1 MALFNHLF
9 PYSNLHDI
17 NLDWIISII
26 KSIDPAVIQAL
37 QELTPDII
45 EQVNQKVS
53 EAQAAAIAAQSSASE
68 ANTARENAATSASE
82 AAQDAAE
89 AATNATEAGA
99 DAVRAENAANEAGSK
114 AETAVANALS
124 VSIYGVVQSGYAT
137 IGDAQVYKSG
147 KTFTLFLACTMTGKN
162 ASGTTTDV
170 GTVEYFPGTSG
181 NRRFTGNFWRSGS
194 PHAIGTVVISTNG
207 VISVN
212 NANFETGDVLYIDT
226 AFMA

>member
-68 ANTARENAATSASE
+68 ANTAKENAATSATE
-82 AAQDAAE
+82 AAADAAT
-89 AATNATEAGA
+89 ANA
-99 DAVRAENAANEAGSK
+99 DAVRAENAK
-114 AETAVANALS
+114 TAVENSLN
-124 VSIYGVVQSGYAT
+124 
-137 IGDAQVYKSG
+137 
-147 KTFTLFLACTMTGKN
+147 TLFLAEPTMLNGCSLYSSFTQKMGKWLYVQMFCGI
-162 ASGTTTDV
+162 ASGRSDNKAAKFDVSAISISSASTLICFIGSTKTT
-170 GTVEYFPGTSG
+170 
-181 NRRFTGNFWRSGS
+181 
-194 PHAIGTVVISTNG
+194 AVISIDGT
-207 VISVN
+207 ISVDP
-212 NANFETGDVLYIDT
+212 TYSGDGYI
-226 AFMA
+226 FGMVPLV

>member
-68 ANTARENAATSASE
+68 ANTARETAVTS
-82 AAQDAAE
+82 
-89 AATNATEAGA
+89 
-99 DAVRAENAANEAGSK
+99 ANEAAADAAT
-114 AETAVANALS
+114 AESAKTAVENSLIPVDLTPNVTAVGNGS
-124 VSIYGVVQSGYAT
+124 VYSSSVFL
-137 IGDAQVYKSG
+137 SG
-147 KTFTLFLACTMTGKN
+147 KTGWIQIFGELKDANAYFKIALPENVSLPYNRILANINNVGWTSPEVTNDGKI
-162 ASGTTTDV
+162 SLGT
-170 GTVEYFPGTSG
+170 
-181 NRRFTGNFWRSGS
+181 NFGS
-194 PHAIGTVVISTNG
+194 G
-207 VISVN
+207 VI
-212 NANFETGDVLYIDT
+212 FGEIRL
-226 AFMA
+226 

>member
-68 ANTARENAATSASE
+68 ANTARENAATSA
-82 AAQDAAE
+82 AE
-89 AATNATEAGA
+89 AATNATEAA
-99 DAVRAENAANEAGSK
+99 TAKTAVENSLIPVISTA
-114 AETAVANALS
+114 TAVAGLS
-124 VSIYGVVQSGYAT
+124 VDINRIART
-137 IGDAQVYKSG
+137 G
-147 KTFTLFLACTMTGKN
+147 KTAMCSFQGSLTIEPGSEWFTKIFTLPEDFTTKNNEQFFALALIGNEMKSIRIFGR
-162 ASGTTTDV
+162 DV
-170 GTVEYFPGTSG
+170 SVESSVVSSHPAFKALNIVFPI
-181 NRRFTGNFWRSGS
+181 N
-194 PHAIGTVVISTNG
+194 
-207 VISVN
+207 
-212 NANFETGDVLYIDT
+212 
-226 AFMA
+226 

>member
-68 ANTARENAATSASE
+68 ANTARDNAAAS
-82 AAQDAAE
+82 AAE
-89 AATNATEAGA
+89 ASQDATEAAA
-99 DAVRAENAANEAGSK
+99 DAVRAENAKIAVENSIKPVDIQPVASANVK
-114 AETAVANALS
+114 QTTAQQIRRSGNVVTISITGQLSNAAASGDYWTTLYTIPGISLPSDATVSIVMQGIIVDGS
-124 VSIYGVVQSGYAT
+124 VSPTGEIRVVSSVVGST
-137 IGDAQVYKSG
+137 EKF
-147 KTFTLFLACTMTGKN
+147 FTVHVA
-162 ASGTTTDV
+162 
-170 GTVEYFPGTSG
+170 
-181 NRRFTGNFWRSGS
+181 
-194 PHAIGTVVISTNG
+194 VITN
-207 VISVN
+207 
-212 NANFETGDVLYIDT
+212 
-226 AFMA
+226 

>member
-68 ANTARENAATSASE
+68 ANTARENAATSAAE
-82 AAQDAAE
+82 AAQDATE
-89 AATNATEAGA
+89 TATNAAAASA
-99 DAVRAENAANEAGSK
+99 DAVRAENAANSV
-114 AETAVANALS
+114 ETSIAPKLLSITQNTSYVSTTTVAQ
-124 VSIYGVVQSGYAT
+124 Y
-137 IGDAQVYKSG
+137 QVSG
-147 KTFTLFLACTMTGKN
+147 KTALVNIDCVLTGTKSQEYWTPIYTLGKAVN
-162 ASGTTTDV
+162 GTFFGWGYLGGTTRV
-170 GTVEYFPGTSG
+170 KVMIQESTVYITSESITEPTG
-181 NRRFTGNFWRSGS
+181 FLLFSSPCFT
-194 PHAIGTVVISTNG
+194 V
-207 VISVN
+207 
-212 NANFETGDVLYIDT
+212 
-226 AFMA
+226 